1 MQFYHTQNKNKQ
13 KELEVMW
20 VVTIFNNPND
30 IRMFEYTTK
39 SEASAILEQY
49 KNAVL
54 SFTN

>member
-1 MQFYHTQNKNKQ
+1 
-13 KELEVMW
+13 MW

-39 SEASAILEQY
+39 NEATAFLAKC